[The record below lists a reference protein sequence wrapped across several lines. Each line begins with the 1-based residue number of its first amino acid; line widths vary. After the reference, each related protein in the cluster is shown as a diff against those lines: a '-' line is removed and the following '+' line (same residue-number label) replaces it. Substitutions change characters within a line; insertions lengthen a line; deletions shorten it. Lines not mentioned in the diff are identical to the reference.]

1 MAAMF
6 LRSTCRKKNGKQHR
20 YFSIV
25 ENKRLGDGRVLQRHV
40 LYLGEINWSQ
50 ELAWRKSIEVFEE
63 GKEKPSTLALFAE
76 DGCAAENSDQPMVR
90 VRLSELRLC
99 RPRQW
104 GACWLVVKLWQ
115 ELELDRFWGK
125 RLGISRKGTRW
136 DEVLLVLV
144 AYRLIVPGSE
154 WRLHRQWFGQSA
166 LGDLLSA
173 DSSLADPHKLY
184 SCHDLL
190 LEHKPALFDHLIG
203 RWRDLFNLTFE
214 VLLYDLTS
222 TYFESNPPADEND
235 KRRFGYSRDKRSD
248 CVQVV
253 IALIVTPQGF
263 PLAYEVLAGNT
274 KDSTTLREFLDKIER
289 QYGKAERIWLMDR
302 GIPTETVLEQMR
314 HSEPAVKYLVGTPKG
329 RLSRLEKQLLD
340 KPWHQARPGVEV
352 KLLAEQDE
360 LYVLAQSADRVHK
373 ERSMRQRQLKWL
385 WARLKQLSTMKLKR
399 EELLM
404 KLGAAK
410 QKSPSAWRLVQI
422 EVDKDQAA
430 FTYRLDRE
438 KLRRQRR
445 REGRYLLRTN
455 LTETDPA
462 KLWSL
467 YLQLVG
473 VEEAFKNL
481 KGDLAIRPI
490 FHQSEKRIEATHL
503 GFVSGLLSA
512 HHSERTSALPGPRA
526 YRPQRSGEVRC
537 HADDRRAL
545 ADDRRS
551 RTHNDPN
558 YPARARTATA
568 ARQAQTAP
576 PRTATPQDNPCASGG
591 SPCSVVQTWVPRLL
605 LFQLLNRLKPRE
617 SAKSG

>member
-1 MAAMF
+1 MF
-6 LRSTCRKKNGKQHR
+6 LRTTSRQKNGKQHR

-25 ENKRLGDGRVLQRHV
+25 ENKRLADGRVVQRHV
-40 LYLGEINWSQ
+40 LYLGEINSSQ
-50 ELAWRKSIEVFEE
+50 ELAWRKSIEVLEE
-63 GKEKPSTLALFAE
+63 GKEKPSTLALFPE
-76 DGCAAENSDQPMVR
+76 DRCEAVICDESLVR

-104 GACWLVVKLWQ
+104 GACWLVVKLWR
-115 ELELDRFWGK
+115 ELELDRFWVE
-125 RLGISRKGTRW
+125 RLGSSRKGTQW

-144 AYRLIVPGSE
+144 AYRLIAPGSE

-166 LGDLLSA
+166 MGDLLGSDSA
-173 DSSLADPHKLY
+173 LADPHKLY
-184 SCHDLL
+184 GCHDLL
-190 LEHKPALFDHLIG
+190 LEHKQALFNHLIG
-203 RWRDLFNLTFE
+203 RWRDLFNLSFE

-222 TYFESNPPADEND
+222 TYFESNPPDDEND

-274 KDSTTLREFLDKIER
+274 KDSSTLKEFLDKIET
-289 QYGKAERIWLMDR
+289 QYGKAQRIWLMDR
-302 GIPTETVLEQMR
+302 GIPTEKVLEQMR
-314 HSEPAVKYLVGTPKG
+314 QSDPPVKYLVGTPKG

-352 KLLAEQDE
+352 KLLVEQDE
-360 LYVLAQSADRVHK
+360 LYVLAQSDDRVKK
-373 ERSMRQRQLKWL
+373 ERSMRRRQLKWL
-385 WARLKQLSTMKLKR
+385 WARLKQLGTMKLKR

-404 KLGAAK
+404 KLGAAQ
-410 QKSPSAWRLVQI
+410 QKTPSAWRLAQV
-422 EVDKDQAA
+422 EVDKKKAA

-467 YLQLVG
+467 YLQLVS

-490 FHQSEKRIEATHL
+490 FHQSEKRIEAHILVSFLAYCLHITLTERLRSLAPGLTPRNALEKFAAMQMIDVHL
-503 GFVSGLLSA
+503 PTTDGRELILTRTTQPEPELQLLLDKLKL
-512 HHSERTSALPGPRA
+512 ELP
-526 YRPQRSGEVRC
+526 
-537 HADDRRAL
+537 
-545 ADDRRS
+545 
-551 RTHNDPN
+551 
-558 YPARARTATA
+558 
-568 ARQAQTAP
+568 AQPSPKIT
-576 PRTATPQDNPCASGG
+576 TPQAP
-591 SPCSVVQTWVPRLL
+591 
-605 LFQLLNRLKPRE
+605 
-617 SAKSG
+617 SAAAL